1 MIVDLVLFY
10 RPDFHDHVSL
20 SVDTMEKVP

>member
-1 MIVDLVLFY
+1 MIPGLVVFY

-20 SVDTMEKVP
+20 SIDAMEKVP